1 MPVDARFDPA
11 ATNGES
17 ADGQPSESRE
27 TAAPA
32 GGATLQGIGVVA
44 GIAASPALWA
54 RPRPQLPTD
63 GPEVPEADRAEQ
75 KQQFDTA
82 AATVSGRL
90 QGRAERAEGH
100 AAEVLEA
107 TASLVTDKG
116 WRRAVNKHVEAG
128 VNAVVATVR
137 ATDTFVAKFEKI
149 GGLMAERTT
158 DLKDIRDRVVAELRG
173 EPEPG
178 VPSPDEP
185 VILLADDLAPADT
198 AGLDPEFVRGIATQ
212 LGGKTS
218 HTAIIARQ
226 FGIPCVVGVG
236 AALEGVEDGALIL
249 LDGERGE
256 VETTPDPA
264 KAKERADESAQ
275 MQTKIRAWSGPAV
288 TADGT
293 RVQLLANVQDGAGAR
308 AAAGTGL
315 PEGVGLFRTELCF
328 LSAQSEPSVETQ
340 AGIYREV
347 FEAFPEQKVVVR
359 TLDAGSDK
367 PLTFATMPDE
377 PNPSL
382 GVRGVRIAFE
392 QPGVLERQLD
402 AVAVAAKGTGA
413 EPWVMAPMIATVD
426 EAKWYGEMC
435 RDRGLIP
442 GVMIEVP
449 SAALMGDELLEH
461 VEFFSIGTNDLTQYA
476 MAADRMASQLSELTD
491 PWQPAVLKLI
501 KMAAEAG
508 QRAGKPVGVCGEA
521 AADPL
526 LACVLVGLGVTSLS
540 AAAPALAAV
549 GVQLG
554 QATDDQ
560 IARAAQA
567 AVTAPT
573 GQAAQDAAFDILKG
587 GK

>member
-1 MPVDARFDPA
+1 MSVDARIDP
-11 ATNGES
+11 THPQDE
-17 ADGQPSESRE
+17 
-27 TAAPA
+27 APA
-32 GGATLQGIGVVA
+32 VRHATLPGIGVVA
-44 GIAASPALWA
+44 GVAAEYALWA

-63 GPEVPEADRAEQ
+63 GPEIPEGQREQQ
-75 KQQFDTA
+75 KQQFDAA
-82 AATVSGRL
+82 AATVAGRL
-90 QGRAERAEGH
+90 QARAEKAEGH

-107 TASLVTDKG
+107 TAALVTDKG
-116 WRRAVNKHVEAG
+116 WRRAVNKHIDAG
-128 VNAVVATVR
+128 ADAVVATVR
-137 ATDTFVAKFEKI
+137 ATDTFVEKFEKI

-173 EPEPG
+173 EAEPG
-178 VPSPDEP
+178 VPAPQEP

-198 AGLDPEFVRGIATQ
+198 AGLDPQFVRGIATQ

-236 AALEGVEDGALIL
+236 SALETVEDGSFIL
-249 LDGERGE
+249 LDGQAGDL
-256 VETTPDPA
+256 ETAPDPV
-264 KAKERADESAQ
+264 KARERADESAQ
-275 MQTKIRAWSGPAV
+275 MQAKIRAWQGPAV

-308 AAAGTGL
+308 AAADTQL

-328 LSAQSEPSVETQ
+328 LSAQSEPSVQTQ
-340 AGIYREV
+340 AEIYREV
-347 FEAFPEQKVVVR
+347 FEAFPDQKVVVR

-367 PLTFATMPDE
+367 PLAFATMPDE

-382 GVRGVRIAFE
+382 GVRGVRIAFDE
-392 QPGVLERQLD
+392 PGVLERQLD
-402 AVAVAAKGTGA
+402 AVAQAAQGTGA
-413 EPWVMAPMIATVD
+413 QPWVMAPMIATVD
-426 EAKWYGEMC
+426 EAKWYAAMC
-435 RDRGLIP
+435 RDRGLVP

-449 SAALMGDELLEH
+449 SAALMGQEMLEH

-476 MAADRMASQLSELTD
+476 MAADRMAPQLSELTD

-501 KMAAEAG
+501 QMAAQAG
-508 QRAGKPVGVCGEA
+508 QRVGKPVGVCGEA

-567 AVTAPT
+567 AVSAPT
-573 GQAAQDAAFDILKG
+573 AQAAQDAAVDILKG

>member
-1 MPVDARFDPA
+1 MSVDARFDPA
-11 ATNGES
+11 TPGDAS
-17 ADGQPSESRE
+17 A
-27 TAAPA
+27 AAQTE
-32 GGATLQGIGVVA
+32 TLQGIGVVA

-54 RPRPQLPTD
+54 RPRPELPSD
-63 GPEVPEADRAEQ
+63 GPEVPEGQRDEQ
-75 KQQFDTA
+75 KTRFDAA
-82 AATVSGRL
+82 AATVADRL
-90 QGRAERAEGH
+90 KGRAERAEGH

-107 TASLVTDKG
+107 TAGLVTDKG
-116 WRRAVNKHVEAG
+116 WRRAVGKHIDSG
-128 VNAVVATVR
+128 IPAVVATVR

-198 AGLDPEFVRGIATQ
+198 AGLDPAYVRGIATQ

-236 AALEGVEDGALIL
+236 AALTQVQDGSLIL
-249 LDGERGE
+249 LDGEAGE
-256 VETTPDPA
+256 IHTAPDPL
-264 KAKERADESAQ
+264 KAQQRAEESAQ
-275 MQTKIRAWSGPAV
+275 MLAKIRSWTGPAV

-308 AAAGTGL
+308 SAAGTGL

-328 LSAQSEPSVETQ
+328 LSAQSEPSVQTQ

-347 FEAFPEQKVVVR
+347 FEAFPDQKVVVR

-367 PLTFATMPDE
+367 PLAFATMPDE

-382 GVRGVRIAFE
+382 GVRGVRIAFD

-402 AVAVAAKGTGA
+402 AVAEAAKGTGA

-449 SAALMGDELLEH
+449 SAALLGDELLEH

-501 KMAAEAG
+501 KMAADAG

-554 QATDDQ
+554 QTSDDQ
-560 IARAAQA
+560 IARAADA
-567 AVTAPT
+567 AVNSATA
-573 GQAAQDAAFDILKG
+573 QAAQDNAFDIIKG

>member
-1 MPVDARFDPA
+1 MSVDARFNPA
-11 ATNGES
+11 NPSGGP
-17 ADGQPSESRE
+17 ADSKKEV
-27 TAAPA
+27 
-32 GGATLQGIGVVA
+32 LQGIGVVA
-44 GIAASPALWA
+44 GIAASHALWA

-63 GPEVPEADRAEQ
+63 GPEVPEAERDEHKER
-75 KQQFDTA
+75 FDTA
-82 AATVSGRL
+82 AATVAGRL
-90 QGRAERAEGH
+90 RGRSERAIGH

-107 TASLVTDKG
+107 TAALVTDRG
-116 WRRAVNKHVEAG
+116 WRRAVAKQIDSGAT
-128 VNAVVATVR
+128 AVVATVR
-137 ATDTFVAKFEKI
+137 ATEAFVAKFEKV

-185 VILLADDLAPADT
+185 VILLAEDLAPADT
-198 AGLDPEFVRGIATQ
+198 AGLDPDFVRGIATQ

-236 AALEGVEDGALIL
+236 WALSDVQDGSLIL
-249 LDGERGE
+249 IDGEAGE
-256 VETTPDPA
+256 IETAPDPLKA
-264 KAKERADESAQ
+264 EARAKESAE
-275 MQTKIRAWSGPAV
+275 MQAKIRSWTGPAV

-293 RVQLLANVQDGAGAR
+293 AVQLLANVQDGAGAR
-308 AAAGTGL
+308 AAAATGL

-347 FEAFPEQKVVVR
+347 FEAFPQQKVVVR

-367 PLTFATMPDE
+367 PLAFATMPDE

-382 GVRGVRIAFE
+382 GVRGVRIAFDE
-392 QPGVLERQLD
+392 PGVLERQLD
-402 AVAVAAKGTGA
+402 AVAEAASGTGA

-426 EAKWYGEMC
+426 EAEWYGKLC

-449 SAALMGDELLEH
+449 SAALLGDELLKH

-501 KMAAEAG
+501 KMAADAG
-508 QRAGKPVGVCGEA
+508 QRADKPVGVCGEA

-554 QATDDQ
+554 QTTDEQ
-560 IARAAQA
+560 IERAAQA
-567 AVTAPT
+567 AVSAPT
-573 GQAAQDAAFDILKG
+573 AQAAQDAAFDIIKG

>member
-1 MPVDARFDPA
+1 MSVDARLDPA
-11 ATNGES
+11 HPNG
-17 ADGQPSESRE
+17 
-27 TAAPA
+27 AASNAPQK
-32 GGATLQGIGVVA
+32 TLQGIGVVA
-44 GIAASPALWA
+44 GIAANNALWA
-54 RPRPQLPTD
+54 RPRPQLPTE
-63 GPEVPEADRAEQ
+63 GPEIAEGQRAEQ
-75 KQQFDTA
+75 KELFEA
-82 AATVSGRL
+82 AASVVAQRL
-90 QGRAERAEGH
+90 KGRADKAEGH

-107 TASLVTDKG
+107 TAAMVTDKG
-116 WRRAVNKHVEAG
+116 WRRAVNKNIDAG
-128 VNAVVATVR
+128 ADAVVSTVR
-137 ATDTFVAKFEKI
+137 ATETFVTKFEKI

-158 DLKDIRDRVVAELRG
+158 DLRDIRDRVVAQLRG
-173 EPEPG
+173 EAEPG
-178 VPSPDEP
+178 VPAPDEP

-198 AGLDPEFVRGIATQ
+198 AGLDPQFVRGIATQ

-236 AALEGVEDGALIL
+236 QALEEVADGSLIL
-249 LDGERGE
+249 LDGEAGQI
-256 VETTPDPA
+256 ETSPEPA
-264 KAKERADESAQ
+264 TAQQRAEESAR
-275 MQTKIRAWSGPAV
+275 MQEKIRAWTGPAV

-293 RVQLLANVQDGAGAR
+293 RVQLLANVQDGSGAR

-328 LSAQSEPSVETQ
+328 LSAQAEPTVDVQ

-347 FEAFPEQKVVVR
+347 FEAFPEHKVVVR

-367 PLTFATMPDE
+367 PLAFATMPDE

-382 GVRGVRIAFE
+382 GVRGVRIAFDE
-392 QPGVLERQLD
+392 SGVLERQLD
-402 AVAVAAKGTGA
+402 AVAQAAEGTSA
-413 EPWVMAPMIATVD
+413 QPWVMAPMIATVD
-426 EAKWYGEMC
+426 EAKWYAQMC
-435 RDRGLIP
+435 RDRGLVP

-449 SAALMGDELLEH
+449 SAALMAEEMLEH

-476 MAADRMASQLSELTD
+476 MAADRMASQLAELTD

-501 KMAAEAG
+501 HMAAQAG
-508 QRAGKPVGVCGEA
+508 QRVGKPVGVCGEA

-554 QATDDQ
+554 QATDER
-560 IARAAQA
+560 IERAAQA
-567 AVTAPT
+567 ALSAPT
-573 GQAAQDAAFDILKG
+573 AQAAQAAAHEILKG
-587 GK
+587 EK

>member
-1 MPVDARFDPA
+1 MSVDARFDPA
-11 ATNGES
+11 TPGDASAATQTE
-17 ADGQPSESRE
+17 
-27 TAAPA
+27 
-32 GGATLQGIGVVA
+32 TLQGIGVVA

-54 RPRPQLPTD
+54 RPRPELPSD
-63 GPEVPEADRAEQ
+63 GPEVPEGQRDEQ
-75 KQQFDTA
+75 KTRFDAA
-82 AATVSGRL
+82 AATVADRL
-90 QGRAERAEGH
+90 KGRAERAEGH

-107 TASLVTDKG
+107 TAGLVTDKG
-116 WRRAVNKHVEAG
+116 WRRAVGKHIDSG
-128 VNAVVATVR
+128 IPAVVATVR

-198 AGLDPEFVRGIATQ
+198 AGLDPAYVRGIATQ

-236 AALEGVEDGALIL
+236 AALTQVQDGSLIL
-249 LDGERGE
+249 LDGEAGE
-256 VETTPDPA
+256 IHTAPDPL
-264 KAKERADESAQ
+264 KAQQRAEESAQ
-275 MQTKIRAWSGPAV
+275 MLAKIRSWTGPAV

-308 AAAGTGL
+308 SAAGTGL

-328 LSAQSEPSVETQ
+328 LSAQSEPSVQTQ

-347 FEAFPEQKVVVR
+347 FEAFPDQKVVVR

-367 PLTFATMPDE
+367 PLAFATMPDE

-382 GVRGVRIAFE
+382 GVRGVRIAFD

-402 AVAVAAKGTGA
+402 AVAEAAKGTGA

-449 SAALMGDELLEH
+449 SAALLGDELLEH

-501 KMAAEAG
+501 KMAADAG

-554 QATDDQ
+554 QTSDDQ
-560 IARAAQA
+560 IARAADA
-567 AVTAPT
+567 AVNSATA
-573 GQAAQDAAFDILKG
+573 QAAQDNAFDIIKG